1 MLVMTSFG
9 FLPRI
14 VPNADD
20 ELIADLISALV
31 VAYEPL
37 NTLVQSGQCEVGN
50 HDLHPDVKESV
61 LKAHKIVGELL
72 AEVMEDMDE

>member
-1 MLVMTSFG
+1 MTSFG

-20 ELIADLISALV
+20 ELIADLIAALV
-31 VAYEPL
+31 VAYAPL
-37 NTLVQSGQCEVGN
+37 NTLVQSGECNVGE
-50 HDLHPDVKESV
+50 HALCPELKESV
-61 LKAHKIVGELL
+61 LKAHKVVGELL